1 VAKDPYQTLGVAR
14 TAKPEEIRRAYRKL
28 AKKLHPDLN
37 PGDRGAEARFKDVS
51 SAYDLLSDPEKRRRF
66 DAGEIDAEGQERPR
80 GPFFRDHAEAASGA
94 GPFRSRSRG
103 RTARS
108 GLEDLFEDLFGGR
121 DHAGG
126 ERMGF
131 PGGDVS
137 LRMTVPFLDAVN
149 GSTARVALP
158 GGDMID
164 LRIPPGATDGQV
176 LRLRGK
182 GLPGINGGPPGDALV
197 ELAVTPHPL
206 YRREGDTIRYEL
218 PVSLAE
224 AVLGAKVEAPTPA
237 GKVMLTVPP
246 GSNTGS
252 VLRLRGR
259 GVARADGTR
268 GDCIVALKVVLPPK
282 PDPALERFLRDWA
295 PGRSHDP
302 RAGLEG

>member
-1 VAKDPYQTLGVAR
+1 MAKDPYETLGVAR
-14 TAKPEEIRRAYRKL
+14 NAKPEEIRKVYRKL
-28 AKKLHPDLN
+28 AKTLHPDLN
-37 PGDRGAEARFKDVS
+37 PGDRSAEARFKEVS
-51 SAYDLLSDPEKRRRF
+51 AAYDLLSDPEKRRRF

-80 GPFFRDHAEAASGA
+80 GPFFRDHARADA
-94 GPFRSRSRG
+94 GPFRTRRG
-103 RTARS
+103 PRAARS
-108 GLEDLFEDLFGGR
+108 GIEDLFEDLFAERGS
-121 DHAGG
+121 G
-126 ERMGF
+126 EGMAF
-131 PGGDVS
+131 PGGDLS
-137 LRMTVPFLDAVN
+137 LRLTVPFLDAVN
-149 GSTARVALP
+149 GATARVALP

-164 LRIPPGATDGQV
+164 LKIPPGATDGQV

-206 YRREGDTIRYEL
+206 YRREGETIRYEL

-237 GKVMLTVPP
+237 GKVMLTIPP

-268 GDCIVALKVVLPPK
+268 GDCIVTLKVVLPPK
-282 PDPALERFLRDWA
+282 PDAALEQFLRGWEA
-295 PGRSHDP
+295 GRGHDP

>member
-1 VAKDPYQTLGVAR
+1 VAKDPYETLGVAR
-14 TAKPEEIRRAYRKL
+14 TAKPEEIRKAYRKL
-28 AKKLHPDLN
+28 AKRLHPDLN
-37 PGDRGAEARFKDVS
+37 PGDRSAEARFKDVS

-80 GPFFRDHAEAASGA
+80 GPFFRDHATADA
-94 GPFRSRSRG
+94 GPFRTHRG
-103 RTARS
+103 RRAARS
-108 GLEDLFEDLFGGR
+108 GLEDLFDDLFGESG
-121 DHAGG
+121 AGG
-126 ERMGF
+126 ERMTF
-131 PGGDVS
+131 PGGDLS
-137 LRMTVPFLDAVN
+137 LRLTVPFLDAVN
-149 GSTARVALP
+149 GATARVALP
-158 GGDMID
+158 GGDVID

-206 YRREGDTIRYEL
+206 FRREGDTIRYEL
-218 PVSLAE
+218 PVSLTE

-237 GKVMLTVPP
+237 GKVMLTIPP

-259 GVARADGTR
+259 GVARPNGTR
-268 GDCIVALKVVLPPK
+268 GDCIVTLKVVLPPK
-282 PDPALERFLRDWA
+282 PDAALEQFLRGWEA
-295 PGRSHDP
+295 GRRHDP